1 MSIEDIDYTQNDY
14 NKLPSL
20 LLNKKKIH
28 KINKHNSFVK
38 SSSMNKID
46 SYTSKRIFNKTG
58 LGFNKRTIHKIKTTS
73 VYSNNNNSSSTKTN
87 DVTLENTLKNKIN
100 EIKKELENNENTF
113 VYNQKIMQKKL
124 DEKQSKINSLLQ
136 EIENIK
142 KNSKIE
148 LDTLSENFE
157 KKYLNIINNLTKEN
171 NLLKNKNKDLIERNK
186 EFTENIMKNQKKIQ
200 NLTNEL
206 SIITEK
212 YSDFFMKQENDIV
225 KNDIRELIKELNDQ
239 LFEKQ
244 NEINSLNEELHL
256 LNIENIKLKNIT
268 RDIICN
274 RNETEIFFL
283 DSLNDA
289 KKDLYK
295 IQKEKNKRGCFFPA
309 LKKKN
314 EDGNKMKVDIR
325 NLTPEMRENVLR
337 NLFEKINQN
346 YDQIK
351 YHELEEIIATDF
363 QEEGEN
369 KIESESEIE

>member
-73 VYSNNNNSSSTKTN
+73 MYSNNNNSSSTKTN

-136 EIENIK
+136 QIENIK
-142 KNSKIE
+142 KNYKIE
-148 LDTLSENFE
+148 LDTLTENFE